1 MKKLL
6 TGLMVI
12 GSLSSFSSTSFSS
25 TSFSS
30 TSIETL
36 SSGNSNSFL
45 GAGKLSLSYR
55 HDISPKVKAKGS
67 RRNQGDVYSAN
78 GSGEIGIKAVAANYT
93 NNLSGV
99 LDFDIGASYSFLDPE
114 SSSDSTDQVR
124 LEGNISRRL
133 SDKVTGF
140 AGLNISKFIRSD
152 FADYTTAGAGF
163 QLGFK
168 VSLTNELLLDLR
180 YWETNNSYEISE
192 DGFDEKIDFNMSST
206 SVGVSYIF

>member
-12 GSLSSFSSTSFSS
+12 GSLSSFSSTS
-25 TSFSS
+25 
-30 TSIETL
+30 IETL
-36 SSGNSNSFL
+36 SSGNSNSSL

-55 HDISPKVKAKGS
+55 HDISPKMEAKG
-67 RRNQGDVYSAN
+67 RIRYQGGDVYSAN
-78 GSGEIGIKAVAANYT
+78 GSGEFDSKAVAVNYT
-93 NNLSGV
+93 NNLSDV

-140 AGLNISKFIRSD
+140 AGLNISKFLRSD
-152 FADYTTAGAGF
+152 FADDATAGAGF

-168 VSLTNELLLDLR
+168 VSLTNEFLLDLR
-180 YWETNNSYEISE
+180 YWETNNSYESSE
-192 DGFDEKIDFNMSST
+192 DGFEAKFDVNMSST